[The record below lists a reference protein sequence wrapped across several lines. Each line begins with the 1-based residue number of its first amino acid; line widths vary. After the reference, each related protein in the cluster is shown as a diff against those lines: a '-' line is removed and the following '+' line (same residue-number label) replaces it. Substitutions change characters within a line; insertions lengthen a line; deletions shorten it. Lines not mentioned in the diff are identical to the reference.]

1 MDFLNFVD
9 IVVPLL
15 LVSIAA
21 LISEFAGVMAVF
33 LEGIIN
39 IGAFLTFA
47 LTLVLKNPIIAT
59 GLSIIICILLM
70 LVAAAFTEK
79 TKANPF
85 LVGLSV
91 NLFSSGIISLLS
103 SMFYKTRGVLPFST
117 YIDINSKTGSDLLG
131 FIEFAEKY
139 STYFGIF
146 VILFIVTAMQGTKW
160 GMRVRVTGEEPEVLT
175 RYGSNPAKYR
185 ILSWLIPS
193 AMGAVVGSIKVF
205 KLASF
210 VPNISSGIGWIGI
223 AAVFLGRKRLSG
235 VTLAAIVFSLANV
248 LSIFLQGS
256 IFNIPPTILLS
267 LPYIISILLLTI
279 IPSSF
284 RQKKPKVK

>member
-1 MDFLNFVD
+1 MNFFSFID

-39 IGAFLTFA
+39 LGAFFTFA
-47 LTLVLKNPIIAT
+47 LTLVFKNPIIAT
-59 GLSIIICILLM
+59 GISIIICILIM
-70 LVAAAFTEK
+70 LITATFTEK

-85 LVGLSV
+85 LVGLSI
-91 NLFSSGIISLLS
+91 NLFSQGIISLMS
-103 SMFYKTRGVLPFST
+103 SVFYKTRGVLPFST
-117 YIDINSKTGSDLLG
+117 YIDSSTNTAAEFFHFL
-131 FIEFAEKY
+131 EFAEKY

-146 VILFIVTAMQGTKW
+146 VVLFIVTAMQGTKW
-160 GMRVRVTGEEPEVLT
+160 GMRVRITGEEPEVIT

-193 AMGAVVGSIKVF
+193 AMAAVVGSIKVF

-235 VTLAAIVFSLANV
+235 VTLAAIVFSMANV
-248 LSIFLQGS
+248 LSIFLQDS
-256 IFNIPPTILLS
+256 AFNIPPTILLS
-267 LPYIISILLLTI
+267 LPYIISIILLTI

-284 RQKKPKVK
+284 HHKKPKLK